1 MWFKSQDQPV
11 ALFTMS
17 QDDLA
22 KLIEIRNE
30 LFELIRRENRRSLH
44 GSEQLN
50 GGVSYL
56 EFGALPS
63 IEEVIECAKPQL
75 EN

>member
-1 MWFKSQDQPV
+1 
-11 ALFTMS
+11 MS

-56 EFGALPS
+56 EFGALHS

-75 EN
+75 ENQ

>member
-1 MWFKSQDQPV
+1 MSQDQPV
-11 ALFTMS
+11 PLFTMS
-17 QDDLA
+17 QDDFV

-75 EN
+75 ENQ

>member
-1 MWFKSQDQPV
+1 MNC
-11 ALFTMS
+11 
-17 QDDLA
+17 
-22 KLIEIRNE
+22 LI
-30 LFELIRRENRRSLH
+30 IRRENRRSLH

-75 EN
+75 ENQ

>member
-1 MWFKSQDQPV
+1 
-11 ALFTMS
+11 MS

-22 KLIEIRNE
+22 KLIKIRNE

-50 GGVSYL
+50 GGVNYL

-63 IEEVIECAKPQL
+63 IEEVIRRTPFL
-75 EN
+75 F

>member
-1 MWFKSQDQPV
+1 MNCLNLLDVKN
-11 ALFTMS
+11 
-17 QDDLA
+17 
-22 KLIEIRNE
+22 K
-30 LFELIRRENRRSLH
+30 RSLH

-75 EN
+75 ENQ

>member
-1 MWFKSQDQPV
+1 MI
-11 ALFTMS
+11 

-30 LFELIRRENRRSLH
+30 LFELIRRENKRSL
-44 GSEQLN
+44 EENDQLH

-63 IEEVIECAKPQL
+63 IEQVIKYAKD
-75 EN
+75 

>member
-1 MWFKSQDQPV
+1 
-11 ALFTMS
+11 MS

-44 GSEQLN
+44 GSEQN

-75 EN
+75 ENQ

>member
-1 MWFKSQDQPV
+1 MWCKSRDQPI
-11 ALFTMS
+11 ALLIMP

-30 LFELIRRENRRSLH
+30 LFELIKRENRRSLH
-44 GSEQLN
+44 GSEQLH

-56 EFGALPS
+56 EFGA
-63 IEEVIECAKPQL
+63 
-75 EN
+75 

>member
-1 MWFKSQDQPV
+1 MI
-11 ALFTMS
+11 
-17 QDDLA
+17 QDDLS

-30 LFELIRRENRRSLH
+30 LFELIRRENKRSL
-44 GSEQLN
+44 EENDQLH

-63 IEEVIECAKPQL
+63 IEQVIECAKG
-75 EN
+75 